1 MSSFKAA
8 PMRAM
13 PWSLDELAMPDV
25 FEDISMSVGA
35 GAYNVRAAAI
45 REAEQRA
52 REEAAHEQAV
62 ADAYAQGR
70 ADGEEAAQLRLEPE
84 ITLAVSALRDAVQS
98 IQLHEARWL
107 SNVEE
112 NLAAVAVAV
121 ARHIVQR
128 EVVTDPTFIR
138 DVVLNAVSQYP
149 VDQAIT
155 VRLNPGDL
163 AACREILTND
173 VLAIAPNI
181 QWMADST
188 LQRGGCL
195 TEGRERIIDGRVDTA
210 LERVYRTLGGIQ
222 S

>member
-13 PWSLDELAMPDV
+13 PWSLDELAMPEV
-25 FEDISMSVGA
+25 FEDISVSVGA

-45 REAEQRA
+45 REAERRA
-52 REEAAHEQAV
+52 REAAAHEQAV

-149 VDQAIT
+149 MDQAIT

-173 VLAIAPNI
+173 VLTIAPNI

>member
-8 PMRAM
+8 PVRAM

-25 FEDISMSVGA
+25 FEDISVSVGA
-35 GAYNVRAAAI
+35 GAYSARTAAG
-45 REAEQRA
+45 REAERRA
-52 REEAAHEQAV
+52 REEAAQEQAV

-149 VDQAIT
+149 MDQAIT

>member
-13 PWSLDELAMPDV
+13 PWSLDELPMPDV
-25 FEDISMSVGA
+25 FEDISVSVGA
-35 GAYNVRAAAI
+35 GAYSARTAAG
-45 REAEQRA
+45 REAERRA
-52 REEAAHEQAV
+52 REEAAQEQAV

-70 ADGEEAAQLRLEPE
+70 AAGEEAAQLRREPE
-84 ITLAVSALRDAVQS
+84 LPRAMSALRDAVHS

-128 EVVTDPTFIR
+128 EVVTDPTFVR

-163 AACREILTND
+163 AVCRESLTND
-173 VLAIAPNI
+173 VVAIAPNI
-181 QWMADST
+181 QWMADAT
-188 LQRGGCL
+188 IQRGGCL

-210 LERVYRTLGGIQ
+210 LERVYRSLGGIQ